1 MVINVVDICNYSGRN
16 IYSHKPVIKMTVDLG
31 EFTEI
36 PTRNFAGFNRGL
48 LKYFP
53 GLKSHCCSTGY
64 EGGFVQRLIEGTLVS
79 HVIEHVALEL
89 QCITGYDV
97 SFGKTR
103 VIEEPSVYCIVYEYI
118 NQHCA
123 VDFGRDAVDIVLAL
137 INNDMSRVDDILQ
150 QLYRDTLKTD
160 LGPSTK
166 AILTE
171 AKKRHIPFRQLGDDS
186 LFQLGYGK
194 CMQFIQA
201 SLPGNTSSITVDLA
215 RNKQLLKNLLSEQR
229 IPVPSGGIA
238 DSEAEAFDLARNLG
252 YPVVAKP
259 LDGNHGRGVT
269 VNICDERTFITAYR
283 LARSY
288 SRQVIIEKYFQGKDY
303 RILVVGDHVAAV
315 AERRPPFIIGDGIH
329 SIWELVEEEN
339 KNLYRGI
346 GHEKP
351 LTKIY
356 LDSVTEEF
364 LHRMDLTVYDIPEKD
379 EVVYLREN
387 GNLST
392 GGSARDCTMEIH
404 ASNKEIAIKAARII
418 DLDVAGIDI
427 VADDISRPL
436 SQQHAA
442 VIEVNAA
449 PGLRMHL
456 YPTEGQG
463 RNVAA
468 DILDHMYP
476 DGTPVSIPVIS
487 ITGTNGKTTVTRM
500 IQHTLSLTGKKI
512 GMTCSSGTF
521 IGKEC
526 IASGD
531 NTGPLS
537 ARSVLYNQNVEIA
550 VLETARGGIIRKG
563 LGYDLADVGIIINI
577 SDDHLGLDGVSTL
590 EEMAFVK
597 SLVVEA
603 LKPDGYAVLNADDH
617 LTENII
623 ARVRC
628 NLILFSQDRDNPLL
642 EKHINE
648 GETAIVLENDSI
660 YLYKNSIRK
669 TLLRVDQI
677 PITFEGKAV
686 FNIENSLAAM
696 AGLFALGTEPNLIRT
711 GLMSFMP
718 DIFDNAGRLNLF
730 DMGDFKILIDYGHNI
745 SGYNSVIQ
753 FAQKID
759 HERLTGVIGMPGDR
773 IDDAIFEV
781 GKISGQVFTK
791 LYIKED
797 SNLRGRKPGAV
808 AGILYHGALSA
819 GALKENIAI
828 ISSEIEA
835 LETAIN
841 NAAEG
846 DLIIMFYEN
855 FEAVCELVQNFIK
868 QKVKPINL
876 YPPVNADI
884 PTYCPAEIMQ

>member
-1 MVINVVDICNYSGRN
+1 
-16 IYSHKPVIKMTVDLG
+16 
-31 EFTEI
+31 
-36 PTRNFAGFNRGL
+36 
-48 LKYFP
+48 
-53 GLKSHCCSTGY
+53 
-64 EGGFVQRLIEGTLVS
+64 
-79 HVIEHVALEL
+79 
-89 QCITGYDV
+89 
-97 SFGKTR
+97 
-103 VIEEPSVYCIVYEYI
+103 
-118 NQHCA
+118 
-123 VDFGRDAVDIVLAL
+123 
-137 INNDMSRVDDILQ
+137 
-150 QLYRDTLKTD
+150 
-160 LGPSTK
+160 
-166 AILTE
+166 
-171 AKKRHIPFRQLGDDS
+171 
-186 LFQLGYGK
+186 
-194 CMQFIQA
+194 
-201 SLPGNTSSITVDLA
+201 
-215 RNKQLLKNLLSEQR
+215 
-229 IPVPSGGIA
+229 
-238 DSEAEAFDLARNLG
+238 
-252 YPVVAKP
+252 
-259 LDGNHGRGVT
+259 
-269 VNICDERTFITAYR
+269 
-283 LARSY
+283 
-288 SRQVIIEKYFQGKDY
+288 
-303 RILVVGDHVAAV
+303 
-315 AERRPPFIIGDGIH
+315 
-329 SIWELVEEEN
+329 
-339 KNLYRGI
+339 
-346 GHEKP
+346 
-351 LTKIY
+351 
-356 LDSVTEEF
+356 
-364 LHRMDLTVYDIPEKD
+364 
-379 EVVYLREN
+379 
-387 GNLST
+387 
-392 GGSARDCTMEIH
+392 
-404 ASNKEIAIKAARII
+404 IKAARTI

-442 VIEVNAA
+442 VIQVNAA